1 MSNTP
6 RTDECWEDGD
16 CNILLHARQLEREL
30 AEVTKQRDILM
41 SAMEQIGGGAHG
53 WKTCV
58 DQIAPRAIADA
69 TGQTYD
75 EVVKKLTGLEGGAQ

>member
-1 MSNTP
+1 VSDRYERDAAQAAINTLQ
-6 RTDECWEDGD
+6 RA
-16 CNILLHARQLEREL
+16 LVR
-30 AEVTKQRDILM
+30 VVKQRDILM
-41 SAMEQIGGGAHG
+41 TAMEEISGGAHG

-75 EVVKKLTGLEGGAQ
+75 EVIKKLTGLEGGAQ